1 MTDTTCPSC
10 DAPAPAGARA
20 CGRCGYR
27 FLEDGATGIPRPGR
41 PSRRGVAAALVCGA
55 LAAVAVTAVA
65 VLGGGGDEQAAA
77 DGEGGQGAR
86 LEVLARHPLSTPAAE
101 RVLTRRYLSN
111 PDDDETGVRCSGREP
126 RPAHSV
132 RRCHILYP
140 GGTDRTVVVITNANG
155 SEVLSEP

>member
-10 DAPAPAGARA
+10 DAPAPAGASG

-27 FLEDGATGIPRPGR
+27 FLEDGATGIRRPGR
-41 PSRRGVAAALVCGA
+41 PSRRGVAAALAVGA
-55 LAAVAVTAVA
+55 LVALAVTAVA
-65 VLGGGGDEQAAA
+65 VLGGDDEQAAA
-77 DGEGGQGAR
+77 DGDTGRGAR
-86 LEVLARHPLSTPAAE
+86 LDVLARHPLSTAAAE
-101 RVLTRRYLSN
+101 RVLTQRYLSM
-111 PDDDETGVRCSGREP
+111 PDDDETDVRCSGREP

>member
-1 MTDTTCPSC
+1 
-10 DAPAPAGARA
+10 
-20 CGRCGYR
+20 
-27 FLEDGATGIPRPGR
+27 
-41 PSRRGVAAALVCGA
+41 VAAALASGA
-55 LAAVAVTAVA
+55 LAAVVVTAVA

-77 DGEGGQGAR
+77 EGEAAQGGR

-101 RVLTRRYLSN
+101 RVLTQRYLSI
-111 PDDDETGVRCSGREP
+111 PDDDETDVRCSGREP

-140 GGTDRTVVVITNANG
+140 RGTVRTVVVITNANG